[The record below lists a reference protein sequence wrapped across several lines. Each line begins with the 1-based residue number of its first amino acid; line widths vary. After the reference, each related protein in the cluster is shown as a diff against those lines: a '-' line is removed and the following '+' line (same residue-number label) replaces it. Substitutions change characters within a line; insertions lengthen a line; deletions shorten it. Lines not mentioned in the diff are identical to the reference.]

1 MRLSRAR
8 GSLDVVSASDE
19 RRTVKTRTA
28 MLAAVLALLLLAVAA
43 VASGCGSTS
52 SEDGGVAALDNASD
66 TTSETEEGDNANEDP
81 EEAALAWAK
90 CMRKHG
96 VDVPDPQFDN
106 GRLTIRAGAR
116 GRRLDNIESEKFQKA
131 QEECGEPFGRSGG
144 PPISDEEREELQ
156 EAMLAFAK
164 CMREHGVDMP
174 DPEFSGQGGG
184 VQFRAGGPGGGVDPN
199 GATFRKAEEACG
211 DILED
216 ARPDGG
222 RLGRSTGGE
231 SE

>member
-1 MRLSRAR
+1 M
-8 GSLDVVSASDE
+8 
-19 RRTVKTRTA
+19 KTRTM

-43 VASGCGSTS
+43 VASGCGPTS
-52 SEDGGVAALDNASD
+52 SEADGVAALDNASD
-66 TTSETEEGDNANEDP
+66 TTSETEEDGDGDANEDP

-90 CMRKHG
+90 CMRQHG
-96 VDVPDPQFDN
+96 VDVPDPQFDE
-106 GRLTIRAGAR
+106 GRLTIRAGGR
-116 GRRLDNIESEKFQKA
+116 GRRLDDIDSDKFQKA
-131 QEECGEPFGRSGG
+131 EKECGAPFGRRGG

-184 VQFRAGGPGGGVDPN
+184 VRFRMGGPGNGPDPDS
-199 GATFRKAEEACG
+199 ATFRKAEEACG

-216 ARPDGG
+216 ARPSGG
-222 RLGRSTGGE
+222 RFGRSTGGE
-231 SE
+231 GK

>member
-1 MRLSRAR
+1 M
-8 GSLDVVSASDE
+8 
-19 RRTVKTRTA
+19 KTRTT

-52 SEDGGVAALDNASD
+52 SEDDGVAALDNASD
-66 TTSETEEGDNANEDP
+66 TTSETEEGDDANENEDP
-81 EEAALAWAK
+81 EEVALAWAK

-96 VDVPDPQFDN
+96 VDVPDPQFDE
-106 GRLTIRAGAR
+106 GRLTIRAGGR
-116 GRRLDNIESEKFQKA
+116 GRRLDNIESEKFEKA

-216 ARPDGG
+216 ARPAGG
-222 RLGRSTGGE
+222 RFGRSTGGE